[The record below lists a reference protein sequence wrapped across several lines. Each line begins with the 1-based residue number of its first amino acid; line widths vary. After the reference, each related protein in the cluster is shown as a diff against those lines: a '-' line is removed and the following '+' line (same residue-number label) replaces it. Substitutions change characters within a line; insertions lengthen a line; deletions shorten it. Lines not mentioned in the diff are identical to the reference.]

1 LKEGYLLSKLV
12 LKYGLDDVPPVREL
26 MLFGLQWLAISV
38 PIIIIT
44 GNVVAGFHFNDPL
57 GQVVY
62 LQKLFFISGLALFV
76 QLLWGHRLPLIT
88 GPATVLLVGVVA
100 AGSSNLAAVYTS
112 ILAGGL
118 ILFILSISGLFSY
131 LTGLFTSRVVAVILL
146 LIAFTMAPTIMGL
159 IMPSSSPVAPLANL
173 GFALG
178 FVILMLAAGRLL
190 TGIWKSS
197 LIIWAVIAGSCTY
210 LLLFPGQIMTS
221 QGTGAVAIAFLT
233 DVNLNFS
240 FEPGLLFSFLV
251 CFLALSINDLGSI
264 QSISELIKPGDI
276 SGRITRGISLTGLS
290 NVLSGL
296 FGVIGPVNY
305 SLSPGIIA
313 TTGCASRFTLLPAAA
328 GLVVIALLPPVI
340 TFFGLIPQTVIG
352 TVLLYVLCS
361 QVAAGMM
368 VAYNGP
374 GGFKMEDGLVI
385 GLPLML
391 GIIVSFLPAQVVST
405 FPAALRP
412 VLGNG
417 FVLGVLAVLVLEH
430 VIYREG

>member
-1 LKEGYLLSKLV
+1 MICNNDLCDRNKRLKEGYLLSKLV

-146 LIAFTMAPTIMGL
+146 LIAFTMAPTIMRL

-197 LIIWAVIAGSCTY
+197 L
-210 LLLFPGQIMTS
+210 
-221 QGTGAVAIAFLT
+221 
-233 DVNLNFS
+233 
-240 FEPGLLFSFLV
+240 
-251 CFLALSINDLGSI
+251 
-264 QSISELIKPGDI
+264 
-276 SGRITRGISLTGLS
+276 
-290 NVLSGL
+290 
-296 FGVIGPVNY
+296 
-305 SLSPGIIA
+305 
-313 TTGCASRFTLLPAAA
+313 
-328 GLVVIALLPPVI
+328 
-340 TFFGLIPQTVIG
+340 
-352 TVLLYVLCS
+352 
-361 QVAAGMM
+361 
-368 VAYNGP
+368 
-374 GGFKMEDGLVI
+374 
-385 GLPLML
+385 
-391 GIIVSFLPAQVVST
+391 AQ
-405 FPAALRP
+405 
-412 VLGNG
+412 
-417 FVLGVLAVLVLEH
+417 
-430 VIYREG
+430 